1 MNAAATSA
9 LLPSA
14 ADLAVPAPDGGAAV
28 SASNLRD
35 AAVAALQRQ
44 FGCDLAQ
51 ARRVREVAL
60 ALHRDAAPDAGLDE
74 YRELAWAWACAL
86 HELGRCVSHHDHHR
100 HGAYLVEHADAA
112 GFTAAQQRRLADLVL
127 SQRGGLK
134 KLEAALARRP
144 FARQVLCLRL
154 AAIRCHARRDAAGA
168 RLRLETL
175 GGRRHALRWERA
187 SPPADPRTLHLLQEE
202 VALWAQQGPLELLL
216 QAG

>member
-9 LLPSA
+9 LLLCTAEP
-14 ADLAVPAPDGGAAV
+14 AVPAPDGAAAV
-28 SASNLRD
+28 SAANLRD

-60 ALHRDAAPDAGLDE
+60 ALHRDAAPDAGLEE
-74 YRELAWAWACAL
+74 YRELAWACAL
-86 HELGRCVSHHDHHR
+86 HELGRCISHHDHHR

-127 SQRGGLK
+127 AQRGGLK

-154 AAIRCHARRDAAGA
+154 AAIRCHARRDVAGP
-168 RLRLETL
+168 RLRLQTL

-216 QAG
+216 QAP